1 MLCTAGSGT
10 YCRIVS
16 DLWDMMFSCIV
27 RVNWGNSPGCFS
39 GCPNTFPVR
48 KWLKQEGETN
58 QLDGYQLDFSSLV
71 VSFVESSKAHRK
83 GWVFHTP
90 APHSSLRAAA
100 RHAKCLLLIPETT
113 SVPLSFCLV
122 GWVALLS
129 PTEVGILKRVCW
141 GSPGIGPA
149 SVHLSGIARRV
160 QGWDWPMRLI
170 SLRANEM

>member
-39 GCPNTFPVR
+39 GCPNTFPMR

-83 GWVFHTP
+83 GWVFRTP
-90 APHSSLRAAA
+90 APPFLAKGRCKTCQVSATNPWDHFCTLKLLPGGVGGSLESHRGRDIEESLLRIPWTWPCLSSSQWHS
-100 RHAKCLLLIPETT
+100 
-113 SVPLSFCLV
+113 
-122 GWVALLS
+122 
-129 PTEVGILKRVCW
+129 
-141 GSPGIGPA
+141 
-149 SVHLSGIARRV
+149 
-160 QGWDWPMRLI
+160 
-170 SLRANEM
+170 